1 MRGSVKIIVVVYLLI
16 LVVFVFY
23 RMYSNTDKP
32 GGAIDFP
39 CFIGYRAKDRCVE
52 NFAFVGEIE
61 EGKRIQAFI
70 DVKKLGYMGAG
81 CHTYKSD
88 TDVVR
93 LKEPAASLKLVRQG
107 DLLYVNGKEMPV
119 METLTITNYRTP
131 NAWLVEKIEFINVG
145 VVSICGSKT
154 APQLILIGTSWNEVS
169 LTKGIVLLVISLA
182 MVVGIAILIY

>member
-1 MRGSVKIIVVVYLLI
+1 MRGSVKIIIVVYLLI

-52 NFAFVGEIE
+52 NFAFVGGIE

-81 CHTYKSD
+81 CHTYNSD

-154 APQLILIGTSWNEVS
+154 APQLILIGASWNEVS
-169 LTKGIVLLVISLA
+169 ITKGIVLLVISLA
-182 MVVGIAILIY
+182 LVVGIAILIY